1 MDWKNVRKTA
11 RERMKGYCKMCPV
24 CDGRGCVGEVPGMG
38 GLGTGSSFSANLDA
52 LAKVKL
58 RMRTLHGVTEAKTD
72 CRLLGM
78 ELSTPIMAAPVTGL
92 KYNTGGGISEEDYPQ
107 LVVAGCIEAGSVGW
121 IGDGADPAMY
131 ESGLAAIKDNKGRG
145 VAIIKPRSQ
154 EEIIKRIK
162 MAEKAGVQAVGV
174 DVDGAGLITMAQF
187 GQPVG
192 PKSPEEI
199 RELVSSTKLPFVLKG
214 VMTVDEAEV
223 AARAGCAAIVVSNH
237 GGRVLDHAQ
246 GAAEVLPSIAASV
259 RGRMLV
265 LADGGVRSG
274 VDVFKL
280 LALGA
285 DGVLIG
291 RPIIQAAYGAGQEGV
306 VELLEKMR
314 MELIQTMLLT
324 GAANVGVIPNDSVV
338 RSATLRV

>member
-1 MDWKNVRKTA
+1 MDWKSVRKTA

-38 GLGTGSSFSANLDA
+38 GLGTGASFSANLDA

-58 RMRTLHGVTEAKTD
+58 RLRTLHGVTEAKTD

-78 ELSTPIMAAPVTGL
+78 DLSMPIMAAPVTGL
-92 KYNTGGGISEEDYPQ
+92 KYNTGGGLGEAEYAE
-107 LVVAGCIEAGSVGW
+107 LVIQGCVQAGSVGW

-131 ESGLAAIKDNKGRG
+131 ESGLEAIKSSQGRG
-145 VAIIKPRSQ
+145 VAIIKPRAQ
-154 EEIIKRIK
+154 DEVLKRIK
-162 MAEKAGVQAVGV
+162 MAEEAGVQAVGM

-192 PKSPEEI
+192 PKNPDEI
-199 RELVSSTKLPFVLKG
+199 RQLVSSTKLPFILKG
-214 VMTVDEAEV
+214 IMTVEEAEI

-246 GAAEVLPSIAASV
+246 GVAEVLPAIAACV
-259 RGRMLV
+259 RGRMLI
-265 LADGGVRSG
+265 LADGGIRSG

-280 LALGA
+280 LAMGA
-285 DGVLIG
+285 DGVLLG
-291 RPIIQAAYGAGQEGV
+291 RPIIQAAYGAGLEGISG
-306 VELLEKMR
+306 LLEKMR

-324 GAANVGVIPNDSVV
+324 GAADVGVIPNDSIV